1 MKLERVAP
9 PSPAALK
16 RWLARFRGVK
26 VVVWG
31 DFLCDEYWFCRS
43 SRLSREAPVPV
54 LEYEAREHRPG
65 GAGNAALNLAALGAI
80 VSVVGWRGRDEAGDR
95 LVDALCAHH
104 IDTSGLMVRGGEAT
118 VVKTRIMAGAEHTAR
133 QQVLRVDRGA
143 PFAPPAGRGQG
154 LVEALAGA
162 TQGARAIVL
171 SDYGYDTVLPAVANR
186 LTPRWRARG
195 LTVALDSRFR
205 LAEFRGVSVA
215 TPNESEAAG
224 AAGLAVRD
232 EAALIAAAERL
243 RRRTRTQHLVITRGR
258 DGLTLWE
265 ARRALSLEAWG
276 GAEAVD
282 VTGAGDAVVATAA
295 LALAAGA
302 PALAAAALANVA
314 GSVAVSRRGAVAV
327 RGAEVLRA
335 LGAAKARA

>member
-1 MKLERVAP
+1 MRLERVAP
-9 PSPAALK
+9 PPPAALR
-16 RWLARFRGVK
+16 RWLGRFRGLK

-54 LEYEAREHRPG
+54 LEYETREHRPG
-65 GAGNAALNLAALGAI
+65 GAGNAALNLAALGAA
-80 VSVVGWRGRDEAGDR
+80 VAVVGCTGHDEAGAR
-95 LVDALCAHH
+95 LVDALGAHG
-104 IDTSGLMVRGGEAT
+104 IDTSGLIARPGEDT

-133 QQVLRVDRGA
+133 QQVVRVDRGA
-143 PFAPPAGRGQG
+143 RFAPASQRSRGT
-154 LVEALAGA
+154 VAALARA
-162 TQGARAIVL
+162 TQGAQAIVL
-171 SDYGYDTVLPAVANR
+171 SDYGYDSVLPGLANR

-205 LAEFRGVSVA
+205 LGEFRGVTIA

-224 AAGLAVRD
+224 AAGMVVRD
-232 EAALIAAAERL
+232 EGALSAVAERL
-243 RRRTRTQHLVITRGR
+243 RRRTRVDHLIITRGR

-265 ARRALSLEAWG
+265 PRRGRSLEAWG

-282 VTGAGDAVVATAA
+282 VTGAGDAVVATAT

-314 GSVAVSRRGAVAV
+314 GSVAVSRRGAVTV
-327 RGAEVLRA
+327 RGAELARA
-335 LGAAKARA
+335 LGAARARA